1 VKRLPPAFVLALRV
15 LAGLIGVAVVVLAVP
30 ALAVTSMPLLHAYGA
45 ALLGLLALVG
55 AGLRWRGLLVLALP
69 LALAPLYRRYALD
82 VPVYPGRAT
91 LAAGQYT
98 AKSDDPLRL
107 VTARIVVR
115 ENGSLIF
122 AEAWGAPFAG
132 LARETLWHEPH
143 RALFHQA
150 LPPQPDPRSDPTTVT
165 LLYNALSKALA
176 GEVPRE
182 EPAIPEGARVE
193 GGSDTYW
200 GMFPDEFDHRCD
212 LSRVKDGKYRG
223 VSTNPLY
230 PVTVD
235 LDVAG
240 GRIAGLNVIQGWSSW
255 RGEAGLRDM
264 PKKIVRENEINVDAV
279 SGATRSSLIVRSA
292 AWKACQNAKGGA
304 TR

>member
-1 VKRLPPAFVLALRV
+1 MPPSLVLALRV
-15 LAGLIGVAVVVLAVP
+15 V
-30 ALAVTSMPLLHAYGA
+30 
-45 ALLGLLALVG
+45 LGLLGGVAIILAIPALTVTPTPLLYVYGAVAFGLLAAFG
-55 AGLRWRGLLVLALP
+55 AGLRWRGLFALALP

-82 VPVYPGRAT
+82 VPVYEAGTKRPT

-107 VTARIVVR
+107 VTARVVIR
-115 ENGSLIF
+115 ENGALIF

-143 RALFHQA
+143 RALFYQT
-150 LPPQPDPRSDPTTVT
+150 LPPEPDPRSDPVTIT
-165 LLYNALSKALA
+165 LLYNALSKALS

-182 EPAIPEGARVE
+182 EPAIPEGARIE

-212 LSRVKDGKYRG
+212 LSRAKDGKYRG

-235 LDVAG
+235 LAIER
-240 GRIAGLNVIQGWSSW
+240 GRIAGLNVIEGWSSW

-264 PKKIVRENEINVDAV
+264 PKKIVRANEINVDAV

-292 AWKACQNAKGGA
+292 AWKACQDA
-304 TR
+304 TGVRK